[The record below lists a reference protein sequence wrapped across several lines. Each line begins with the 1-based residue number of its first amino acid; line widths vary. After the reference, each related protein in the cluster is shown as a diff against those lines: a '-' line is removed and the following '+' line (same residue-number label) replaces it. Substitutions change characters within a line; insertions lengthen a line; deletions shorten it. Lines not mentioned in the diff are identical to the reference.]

1 MRILATAVL
10 LAAVMQGQPSDK
22 QAEVDLIFSGFNTH
36 TPGCSVGVAQ
46 NGIVV
51 LKAGYGMADLERNAP
66 VTPDTIFESGS
77 VAKQFTA
84 TAVLLLAQ
92 QGKISL
98 DDPMRKYLPELA
110 DYGSPLT
117 IRQVLSH
124 VSGLREWRP
133 IAIFGG
139 LPEDTYVYSNQDI
152 LQMASKQRALNF
164 APGTAYSYTN
174 TGFNIVPIL
183 IERVLGNGKSFQTF
197 TRESIFAP
205 LGMEHTRWR
214 DDFRAIVPNR
224 ALAYKHPDGATGWI
238 QDTPIENIIG
248 AGGLLTTIGDLL
260 LWNEN
265 FTHAKV
271 GGPELVKA
279 QQTPATLSGG
289 HQIPYAAGLTINT
302 VNGLREVSHGGATGG
317 YRTWLGRYPDQAV
330 SVAVLCNSA
339 AANPLKLGRDTASL
353 WTGAAAAKPPVTTYT
368 EDPAKL
374 EALAGMYRK
383 LRDNTVTRIKWHD
396 GKLTTD
402 PGNTELVS
410 VASGRFLAGAT
421 EQAILFEYGARIRMR
436 MITPFAEILYERTE
450 PTQPTAAELG
460 ALAGEYESSE
470 TGTTLKVAPGV
481 KAGEMTYRIGSNA
494 PVTLRP
500 TFRDAFETTF
510 GSSIYFVR
518 DASGKVIALSAG
530 DDRVWDLRFKR
541 VR

>member
-1 MRILATAVL
+1 MLRTLAAAL
-10 LAAVMQGQPSDK
+10 LAAVMQAQPPDK
-22 QAEVDLIFSGFNTH
+22 QAEVDRIFSAFNTH

-51 LKAGYGMADLERNAP
+51 LKAGYGMADLERNVP

-133 IAIFGG
+133 IATFGG
-139 LPEDTYVYSNQDI
+139 LPEGTYVYSNQDI
-152 LQMASKQRALNF
+152 LLLASTQRALNF
-164 APGTAYSYTN
+164 DPGTAYSYTN

-183 IERVLGNGKSFQTF
+183 IGRVLRNGKSFQTF
-197 TRESIFAP
+197 THESIFAP

-224 ALAYKHPDGATGWI
+224 ALAYRHPDGAVTWT

-248 AGGLLTTIGDLL
+248 AGGLLTTVGDLL

-289 HQIPYAAGLTINT
+289 RQIPYAAGLTVST

-317 YRTWLGRYPDQAV
+317 YRTWLGRYPNQAV

-339 AANPLKLGRDTASL
+339 AANPVKLGRDTASL
-353 WTGAAAAKPPVTTYT
+353 WIGAAATKPPTTTYT
-368 EDPAKL
+368 ADPAKL

-396 GKLTTD
+396 GKLITD
-402 PGNTELVS
+402 PGNTELLP
-410 VASGRFLAGAT
+410 VAAGRFLAGET
-421 EQAILFEYGARIRMR
+421 EQAILFEDGTPIRMR
-436 MITPFAEILYERTE
+436 MITPVGEVLYERAE
-450 PTQPTAAELG
+450 PVQPTAVEL
-460 ALAGEYESSE
+460 AVLAGEYESRE
-470 TGTTLKVAPGV
+470 TGTRLKLASGV
-481 KAGEMTYRIGSNA
+481 KPGEMTYQIGSNA

-500 TFRDAFETTF
+500 TFRDAFETPS

-518 DASGKVIALSAG
+518 DASGKITVLSAG
-530 DDRVWDLRFKR
+530 EDRVWDLRFKR
-541 VR
+541 VH